1 MDEKIKALAH
11 KERYTFDDLRAV
23 VEVLR
28 SEQGCPWDREQT
40 HLSIRENLIEEAY
53 EVIEGIDNEDREL
66 LKEELGD
73 VLFQIMFH
81 SRIEEE
87 QSSFSVDEVIDGI
100 SRKMVHRHPHVF
112 GDRQLDTTSQVLDA
126 WDKIKAEEKSR
137 ISLSNKLQSIPRQ
150 FPALIRAEKVAE
162 KSIKAKVVTT
172 TAEEALAAASA
183 QIQALRTCS
192 DPEAKE
198 ALLGEALF
206 ALSVYAERESLQ
218 AERALTYRVDR
229 LLDSIKNLEQIEK

>member
-1 MDEKIKALAH
+1 MDDKIQALSK
-11 KERYTFDDLRAV
+11 KERYTFDDLRDIM
-23 VEVLR
+23 EILR

-53 EVIEGIDNEDREL
+53 EVIEGIDNADREL

-87 QSSFSVDEVIDGI
+87 QNSFSIDEVIDGI
-100 SRKMVHRHPHVF
+100 SRKMVHRHPHIF
-112 GDRQLDTTSQVLDA
+112 ADRHLETSSEVLDA

-137 ISLSNKLQSIPRQ
+137 LSLSDKLHSIPRQ

-162 KSIKAKVVTT
+162 KAIKAKVIT
-172 TAEEALAAASA
+172 TAENEALAIALK
-183 QIQALRTCS
+183 QIDALKFS
-192 DPEAKE
+192 NDPTEREKI
-198 ALLGEALF
+198 LGEALF
-206 ALSVYAERESLQ
+206 ALSVYAERSSLS
-218 AERALTYRVDR
+218 AERALTYRIDR
-229 LLDSIKNLEQIEK
+229 LLETIKSDENIEK